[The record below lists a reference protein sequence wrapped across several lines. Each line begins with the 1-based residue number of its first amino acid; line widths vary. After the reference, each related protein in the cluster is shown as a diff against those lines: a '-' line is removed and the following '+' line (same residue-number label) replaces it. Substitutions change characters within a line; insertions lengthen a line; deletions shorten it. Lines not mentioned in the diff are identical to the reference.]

1 MKNVGIS
8 KQSLMRDSLLE
19 TITERGSQNFYK
31 PIDVHP
37 MTNATDKVEVS
48 MIFLAVTFF
57 VGR

>member
-8 KQSLMRDSLLE
+8 KQSLMMDSLLE
-19 TITERGSQNFYK
+19 IITERGSQKFYK

-37 MTNATDKVEVS
+37 MTNAIDNVEVS